1 MRDWKIKMVQIH
13 KRTAELAELEVSAHS
28 EQEAIENAE
37 AILEQDPEAY
47 WSDHEI
53 DDQYVEEMAEI

>member
-1 MRDWKIKMVQIH
+1 MRDWKIKMVQAH
-13 KRTAELAELEVSAHS
+13 KRT
-28 EQEAIENAE
+28 
-37 AILEQDPEAY
+37 ILEQDPEAY

>member
-1 MRDWKIKMVQIH
+1 MRDWKIKMVQAH
-13 KRTAELAELEVSAHS
+13 KRTAVLEVSAHS

-47 WSDHEI
+47 WSEHEI

>member
-1 MRDWKIKMVQIH
+1 
-13 KRTAELAELEVSAHS
+13 VSAHS

>member
-13 KRTAELAELEVSAHS
+13 KRTAELEVSAHT

-53 DDQYVEEMAEI
+53 DDQYVEQMAEI

>member
-1 MRDWKIKMVQIH
+1 MRDWKIKMVQTH
-13 KRTAELAELEVSAHS
+13 KRTAVLEVSAHS

-53 DDQYVEEMAEI
+53 DDQYVEEMAEL

>member
-1 MRDWKIKMVQIH
+1 MKDWKIKMVQIH
-13 KRTAELAELEVSAHS
+13 KRTAVLEVSAHS